1 MANAPQERRNNKR
14 YGIHVP
20 VHYRVSQNGAASRW
34 GTGLTSD
41 ISSSGVGFRC
51 RRPPPLGAHVE
62 LIIDWPAKQDQIYP
76 IDIQATGFIVRSTGS
91 KAAVRMSSRHFRVQM
106 QSARPMGAVS

>member
-1 MANAPQERRNNKR
+1 MAKVAQERRNNQR

-20 VHYRVSQNGAASRW
+20 VHFRVSQNGSSSRW

-51 RRPPPLGAHVE
+51 RKPPPLGAHVE
-62 LIIDWPAKQDQIYP
+62 LIIDWPAKQDEIYP
-76 IDIQATGFIVRSTGS
+76 VDLQATGFIVRSTTS
-91 KAAVRMSSRHFRVQM
+91 KAAVRMAAFVV
-106 QSARPMGAVS
+106 AAVAELR